1 MWHGIHGHDGVV
13 EQFRRTLKSGRLA
26 STYLFVGPAGIGKK
40 RFALQLAKGLLCQ
53 RAGGEEFEA
62 CGECE
67 SCHLFAAGN
76 HPDLHVVGLLPDK
89 SELAISQFLGDKE
102 HRHDAGLCHDISLKP
117 FFGRRRIAIIDD
129 ADHFN
134 ASSANCLLKTL
145 EEPPAHSLLILIG
158 TSPSR
163 QLPTIRSRS
172 QMVRFSPLDS
182 NTVATILLDNQL
194 VTDAAEAARLAKL
207 SEGSV
212 EQAMRLADPA
222 LGEFRTLLLSQ
233 LKSAAPDGVRLTRA
247 VQAFVDEAGKE
258 SAQKRDRLRAVIGFA
273 VEHYRTHLPG
283 REKPKIAGISV
294 GVASSPRPEKSLEM
308 AHSSNSLNL
317 LDACLV
323 ALDQLDRNANIGLVV
338 QNWCENLADFTARK
352 AKLEA

>member
-1 MWHGIHGHDGVV
+1 MV

-26 STYLFVGPAGIGKK
+26 STYLFVGPEGVGKK

-53 RAGGEEFEA
+53 RARGEGFEA

-89 SELAISQFLGDKE
+89 SELAVSQFLGDKE
-102 HRHDAGLCHDISLKP
+102 HRHGAGLCHDISLKP

-134 ASSANCLLKTL
+134 PSSANCLLKTL

-172 QMVRFSPLDS
+172 QMVRFSPLAAE
-182 NTVATILLDNQL
+182 TVAKILLDNQL
-194 VTDAAEAARLAKL
+194 VSDPAEAARLAQL

-212 EQAMRLADPA
+212 EQAVRLADPS

-233 LKSAAPDGVRLTRA
+233 LTSASPDGVRLTRA

-258 SAQKRDRLRAVIGFA
+258 PAQKRERLRGVIGFA
-273 VEHYRTHLPG
+273 IEHYRTRLPG
-283 REKPKIAGISV
+283 RENLQNARFLMDDGASPKPENTSV
-294 GVASSPRPEKSLEM
+294 LAQ
-308 AHSSNSLNL
+308 SSNAVNI
-317 LDACLV
+317 LDTCLV
-323 ALDQLDRNANIGLVV
+323 ALEQLERNANLGLIV
-338 QNWCENLADFTARK
+338 QNWCENLADLADR
-352 AKLEA
+352 